1 MTLPSPA
8 SPLSPAS
15 SGRTAPAFA
24 ALAAPGAFAALALAG
39 ASPVSASD
47 AISVERSETEIRI
60 LAGERP
66 VLTYHVAEVPPPPE
80 AHPIFRRSGFIHPLH
95 APGGGKVTGIHPDDH
110 YHHLGLWH
118 AWTRTVHDERETD
131 FWNLRGGTGRVRHVE
146 VLETTPAGFV
156 AALEQVSYPEGID
169 APELVVLSERLRV
182 EAALADGAYEIDYDY
197 EQTNVTEHALELPAY
212 RYGGGIAYRGPLD
225 WDAENSDYLTSE
237 GLRRQ
242 GSHATR
248 ARWVAMHGPADGGDG
263 DATVA
268 ILCHPENHDAPQRI
282 RTWDNGKMFFNYT
295 PIQEHDWRIAPG
307 ETARMRYR
315 IVVFDGVADADA
327 VEARWNAYAEA
338 SE

>member
-1 MTLPSPA
+1 MMKTPPS
-8 SPLSPAS
+8 SPIRRPL
-15 SGRTAPAFA
+15 RVLA
-24 ALAAPGAFAALALAG
+24 ALGLLAG
-39 ASPVSASD
+39 LSATPTFAD
-47 AISVERSETEIRI
+47 DEISVEETDAAIRI

-66 VLTYHVAEVPPPPE
+66 VLTYHIAEVPPPPE
-80 AHPIFRRSGFIHPLH
+80 ADPLFRRSGFIHPLH

-118 AWTRTVHDERETD
+118 AWTRTVHDGKDTD
-131 FWNLRGGTGRVRHVE
+131 FWNLKGGTGRVRHAE
-146 VLETTPAGFV
+146 ILETTPAGFV
-156 AALEQVSYPEGID
+156 AALEQVAYPDGVD
-169 APELVVLSERLRV
+169 APERPVLSERLRV
-182 EAALADGAYEIDYDY
+182 EAAVVEGAYEIDYDY
-197 EQTNVTEHALELPAY
+197 EQTNVSDHALELPAY

-248 ARWVAMHGPADGGDG
+248 ARWVAMHGPADGGKG

-268 ILCHPENHDAPQRI
+268 ILCHPKNHDAPQRI

-315 IVVFDGVADADA
+315 IVVFDGVAETEAI
-327 VEARWNAYAEA
+327 EARWKAYAEA
-338 SE
+338 AE